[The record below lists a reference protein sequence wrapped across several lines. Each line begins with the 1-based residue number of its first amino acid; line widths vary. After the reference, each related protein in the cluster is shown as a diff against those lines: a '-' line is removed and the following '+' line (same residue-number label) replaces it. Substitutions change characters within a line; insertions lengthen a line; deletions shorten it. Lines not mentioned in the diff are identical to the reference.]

1 MASNDAKMGCNY
13 NREKIKSLYI
23 RYCKKF
29 EIWTANGMDKVV
41 ASTVN
46 F

>member
-1 MASNDAKMGCNY
+1 MGCNY
-13 NREKIKSLYI
+13 NREEIESLWI
-23 RYCKKF
+23 RYGKKF
-29 EIWTANGMDKVV
+29 EIWTASGMDKVV